1 MTTMTAARIG
11 QSEQC
16 IRDRTL
22 WRWGI
27 FLFGLAISMALLA
40 VVENIV
46 DRHWMVLFV
55 PAVIWVA
62 TCDAFF
68 VVVRPG
74 RVSAALMWIA
84 AISMIYISLAFT
96 HDWLAFNDQRHQQM
110 VAWLDEGLRPQDIDV
125 GMDLNGWLRTTEDY
139 ASMQR
144 EGDDTRSWRGLATHA
159 LAHRPRQGWKV
170 IGTRTWYSWA
180 VEAEQILLILKK
192 EE

>member
-1 MTTMTAARIG
+1 
-11 QSEQC
+11 
-16 IRDRTL
+16 
-22 WRWGI
+22 
-27 FLFGLAISMALLA
+27 
-40 VVENIV
+40 
-46 DRHWMVLFV
+46 MVLFV

-62 TCDAFF
+62 TCDAFL

-84 AISMIYISLAFT
+84 GISMIYISLTFT
-96 HDWLAFNDQRHQQM
+96 HDWLAFNDQRRQQM
-110 VAWLDEGLRPQDIDV
+110 VAWQDEGLRPQDIDV

-159 LAHRPRQGWKV
+159 LAHRPRPGWKV

-192 EE
+192 ED